1 MAAPA
6 QSLVKLEKICSKNPT
21 SILFARLAEGFLQQG
36 NVKRAA
42 EICRQGLRYRPSYV
56 AGHVVMGKCHLAV
69 GHFEE
74 ARQEFQKV
82 LQLDADHPAALWHLG
97 QIDLQLGWEDLALR
111 HFELALQLDPLNKRL
126 VDHIAQLKGE
136 ETSELGKVQA
146 VSDPVEAVET
156 ETMIEE
162 AEALGAEIEH
172 EAGIQVEVED
182 DVAGVDNEIPELVVD
197 ENLSSLVSELA
208 QGCEVAPEDTT
219 DEIEELPEKDNFKGI
234 ATATLAELYAQQG
247 LVEQAVTTLEQV
259 LARDPSNAQ
268 VQARLNELRS

>member
-1 MAAPA
+1 MPA
-6 QSLVKLEKICSKNPT
+6 SSLSLEKLEKICLKNPT

-56 AGHVVMGKCHLAV
+56 AGHVVMGKCHLAF

-111 HFELALQLDPLNKRL
+111 HFELALVLDPLNKQL
-126 VDHIAQLKGE
+126 ADQIAKLTPEISVNEKTEDLTDNEDPFFE
-136 ETSELGKVQA
+136 ETTSIDE
-146 VSDPVEAVET
+146 P
-156 ETMIEE
+156 
-162 AEALGAEIEH
+162 ALDIAR
-172 EAGIQVEVED
+172 D
-182 DVAGVDNEIPELVVD
+182 DVAVLPEEDAISTDLNAPRPELIVD

-208 QGCEVAPEDTT
+208 QSAPESR
-219 DEIEELPEKDNFKGI
+219 DEPPFEAVKKQQGACGTEAI
-234 ATATLAELYAQQG
+234 ATVTLAELYAQQG
-247 LVEQAVTTLEQV
+247 LVEQALATLEQV
-259 LARDPSNAQ
+259 LLRDPNNVQ
-268 VQARLNELRS
+268 VQARIDALRS